1 MKNQRYSLLST
12 MLISAIH
19 PNEPQ
24 AAGTVWEPT
33 NAIDIQEAELLCKA
47 GYAEHTTASKDDV
60 VTATKLQREDA
71 KPASA
76 PVNENPADTG
86 DDLDDEMLALILDGS
101 VENVAAEL
109 DGLSAE
115 QLKRLV
121 QLERKGKDRKGVHEA
136 IAAAIEE

>member
-47 GYAEHTTASKDDV
+47 GYAEHTTASKGEV
-60 VTATKLQREDA
+60 VATKLQREDA
-71 KPASA
+71 RPA
-76 PVNENPADTG
+76 PVNEKPDDTG
-86 DDLDDEMLALILDGS
+86 SNDDLDDEMLDLILDGS

-109 DGLSAE
+109 DGLSVE
-115 QLKRLV
+115 QLQRLG